1 MFNLLTSSRRFAL
14 LICVFIACFL
24 AVVAKLTWLQIYEVE
39 KYVQDAKSKMRSR
52 EIDVASRGLIT
63 DCRGEVLAQNRECWD
78 IGVDLK
84 ELAEGDVELI
94 PKIAAILE
102 LPEAFVRQKYETKNN
117 RWVVLKKG
125 VSAEVRQ
132 AIWDLQPRRVRALS
146 GEFAGQVITRNF
158 FKPVYG
164 IKRSVRDYPRGELA
178 AQLIGYLNK
187 EGVPVM
193 GVEKTMNEFLQGEN
207 GWSEIT
213 HDRKGRELVYRRSR
227 DVPAHDGNTV
237 ELTIDARI
245 QKFAE
250 ERCREIAEEYNPV
263 SSCIIVSEAGSGRLL
278 ALANWPTFNL
288 NEFYD
293 PQKAP
298 LENQR
303 NRAVTDVYDPG
314 SVFKTFIAAMA
325 LEKKLITPN
334 SRFDCT
340 VTQVPYFGRM
350 SYKLPKDDHP
360 IGSSELLRRVMVKSS
375 NRGFAQIGMRFIE
388 KFGKKA
394 FCDNIRKFGFGS
406 RTNLLSVVGERGE
419 STGYVKS
426 PETLDRSDAT
436 RIPIGHS
443 VSVTPL
449 QIHNAMSV
457 IASRGRFWEPLLVNR
472 VLDERGKTLFEYAPR
487 SRGQVV
493 SPQVAAVVADMLKDV
508 CSAAEGG
515 TASRA
520 EVKGYEVAGKTGTS
534 RKYING
540 IPSPKNHIGTFSGFF
555 PASNPKVVITVIVDD
570 PKPEGIG
577 YGGRVSA
584 PVFKK
589 VVEEIAE
596 YLEIPKVEKTQ
607 TER

>member
-1 MFNLLTSSRRFAL
+1 MCNLLVSNRRFTL
-14 LICVFIACFL
+14 LICVFLAGFL
-24 AVVAKLTWLQIYEVE
+24 AVAVRLAWFQIYDSE
-39 KYVQDAKSKMRSR
+39 KYVQEAKSKMRSR
-52 EIDVASRGLIT
+52 NIDVASRGQIT
-63 DCRGEVLAQNRECWD
+63 DCRGEVLARNRECWD

-94 PKIAAILE
+94 PKIAEILE
-102 LPEAFVRQKYETKNN
+102 LPEDFVRRKYATKDS
-117 RWVVLKKG
+117 RWVVLKKD
-125 VSAEVRQ
+125 VSSEVRQ
-132 AIWDLQPRRVRALS
+132 AIWDLQPRRVRALN
-146 GEFAGQVITRNF
+146 GEFKGQLITRNF

-164 IKRSVRDYPRGELA
+164 VKKSVRDYPRGELA
-178 AQLIGYLNK
+178 SQLIGYLNK

-193 GVEKTMNEFLQGEN
+193 GIEKTMNDFLCGEN
-207 GWSEIT
+207 GWAEIT
-213 HDRKGRELVYRRSR
+213 HDRKGQELVYRRSR
-227 DVPAHDGNTV
+227 DIPARDGNTV

-250 ERCREIAEEYNPV
+250 EQCRKIAEEYTPI

-278 ALANWPTFNL
+278 ALANWPTFDL
-288 NEFYD
+288 NEFSD

-340 VTQVPYFGRM
+340 LTKVPYFGRM
-350 SYKLPKDDHP
+350 SYALPKDDHP
-360 IGSSELLRRVMVKSS
+360 IGDSEPLRRVMVKSS

-394 FCDNIRKFGFGS
+394 FYDNIRKFGFGS

-419 STGYVKS
+419 SVGYVKS
-426 PETLDRSDAT
+426 PEKIDRSDAT

-472 VLDERGKTLFEYAPR
+472 VLDERGNTLFEYSPR

-493 SPQVAAVVADMLKDV
+493 SPKVAAIIADMLKDV
-508 CSAAEGG
+508 CSAAAGG

-555 PASNPKVVITVIVDD
+555 PASNPKIVITVVVDD

-589 VVEEIAE
+589 IVEEIAE
-596 YLEIPKVEKTQ
+596 YLEIPKVEKGETA
-607 TER
+607 R